1 MRSAA
6 IYFSMLQ
13 APRGRI
19 HGLANFCWESFHN
32 ISCSH
37 VNSSSLKPL
46 ASKYGVQGGYSRRW
60 IRRPMTTKTGG
71 RNKTNQAA
79 KPSNLVRKIVDEKVS
94 TSTALDLNK
103 ADETSKHQQVQYC
116 GIKQMIAENKDL
128 ADLVTFIIYDTET
141 SGLSRKDDRI
151 IEIALQ
157 DLAGGENST
166 FQTLVNPGC
175 YVANSHIHGITSNMV
190 CRRDVPRMEELIPIL
205 LQFIK
210 SRQKPGGYVLWGA
223 HNSFAF
229 DLPFL
234 INEFNRCSYEIPPN
248 WLFMDTIP
256 LARELM
262 KSGGLSFPSYFL
274 LIWFSCK
281 LKALTLKSNS
291 FLSTGSNLPSGT
303 SLQALREHYK
313 IPLVGSAHRA
323 MSDVRT
329 LSMILQMLTFDLK
342 LTLPNLVTRSFT
354 AFEYVNNKRKKS

>member
-1 MRSAA
+1 MLESIVCLMRYNLSIIDQIPMRSAA

-19 HGLANFCWESFHN
+19 HGLANFCWESFRG

-103 ADETSKHQQVQYC
+103 ADETSKHQQIQYC

-141 SGLSRKDDRI
+141 SGFSRKADRI

-175 YVANSHIHGITSNMV
+175 FVANSHIHGITSNMV
-190 CRRDVPRMEELIPIL
+190 CRPDVPRMEQLIPIL

-234 INEFNRCSYEIPPN
+234 INEFSRCSYEIPPN

-256 LARELM
+256 LSRELM
-262 KSGGLSFPSYFL
+262 KSG
-274 LIWFSCK
+274 
-281 LKALTLKSNS
+281 
-291 FLSTGSNLPSGT
+291 GSNLPSGT

>member
-13 APRGRI
+13 APRGSI
-19 HGLANFCWESFHN
+19 HGLANFCWESFRN

-46 ASKYGVQGGYSRRW
+46 ASKYGVQGGYRRRW

-79 KPSNLVRKIVDEKVS
+79 KPSNLVRKIVDK
-94 TSTALDLNK
+94 K
-103 ADETSKHQQVQYC
+103 
-116 GIKQMIAENKDL
+116 MIAENKDL

-234 INEFNRCSYEIPPN
+234 INEFSRCSYEIPPN
-248 WLFMDTIP
+248 WLFIDTIS

-262 KSGGLSFPSYFL
+262 KSGG
-274 LIWFSCK
+274 
-281 LKALTLKSNS
+281 
-291 FLSTGSNLPSGT
+291 SNLPSGI

>member
-19 HGLANFCWESFHN
+19 HGLANFCWESFRG

-103 ADETSKHQQVQYC
+103 ADETSKHQQ
-116 GIKQMIAENKDL
+116 IH
-128 ADLVTFIIYDTET
+128 
-141 SGLSRKDDRI
+141 RKADRI

-175 YVANSHIHGITSNMV
+175 FVANSHIHGITSNMV
-190 CRRDVPRMEELIPIL
+190 CRPDVPRMEQLIPIL

-234 INEFNRCSYEIPPN
+234 INEFSRCSYEIPPN

-262 KSGGLSFPSYFL
+262 KSGG
-274 LIWFSCK
+274 
-281 LKALTLKSNS
+281 
-291 FLSTGSNLPSGT
+291 SNLPSGI